1 MVASRPNDR
10 RILNRRHHMRS
21 RTKSRLKA
29 VAVLAAAAL
38 GATGLVSTPAH
49 ATSALGCNWPRVCFW
64 VTGNPYYGALPT
76 ASFQD
81 TYYQTLGPRSRGA
94 AWVYNS
100 RNDDG
105 AKIFYSNGDW
115 VCIQP
120 DELAGLEDHG
130 YAVAI
135 DIMDSPYCDY

>member
-1 MVASRPNDR
+1 M
-10 RILNRRHHMRS
+10 
-21 RTKSRLKA
+21 
-29 VAVLAAAAL
+29 AAA
-38 GATGLVSTPAH
+38 TPAQ
-49 ATSALGCNWPRVCFW
+49 ASSAFGCTYPRVCFW
-64 VTGNPYYGALPT
+64 VTGSPYSGNPPT

-81 TYYQTLGPRSRGA
+81 TYYQTLGSRSRGA
-94 AWVYNS
+94 EWVLNT

-120 DELAGLEDHG
+120 DELAYLEPYG

-135 DIMDSPYCDY
+135 DIMDSPYCSY